1 MEYGFG
7 KMDQFSGKMY
17 ILSTVFW
24 SYWILLM
31 GLYFMSMQSFQP
43 WRWKV
48 KSKGSLEDKKKQV
61 PIGWRAILEKDVRS
75 M

>member
-1 MEYGFG
+1 
-7 KMDQFSGKMY
+7 
-17 ILSTVFW
+17 
-24 SYWILLM
+24 
-31 GLYFMSMQSFQP
+31 MQSFQP

-61 PIGWRAILEKDVRS
+61 PIGQRAILEKDVRS